1 MIKTFLYS
9 AAVFMLMGLTACSSP
24 PPPPAPVQ
32 NPATAEEQALR
43 QRSREGLKPYADR
56 LVEEVARSVPDSGE
70 KPRVAIATPVD
81 VASLEH
87 TDWLGRELAEYFVAG
102 LHRQGYRVLE
112 YKLTG
117 WLEITPNGDYIYSR
131 NWQKL
136 AGKANITHI
145 LSGTMS
151 RNDDGVMIYGRL
163 VNMKN
168 SVVEGASDIF
178 IPYEDLPECYR
189 KYPRTCGDRPVYDP
203 AMSKAAEKEN
213 KKSGAASQASR
224 ASGKGPAVQ
233 KTDRKA
239 SGGASAA
246 AAGKPSSRGPAKP
259 AAGRNSGKPDQA
271 SRSTSVSAGTE
282 SASRR
287 VNGTEATSRGNSDI
301 PCAYCNG
308 MSSCRAKCVNP
319 EIYPASSMLYH
330 DTIIRDVRNQS
341 QYDRR

>member
-1 MIKTFLYS
+1 
-9 AAVFMLMGLTACSSP
+9 MLMGLTACSSP

-233 KTDRKA
+233 KTD
-239 SGGASAA
+239 
-246 AAGKPSSRGPAKP
+246 
-259 AAGRNSGKPDQA
+259 